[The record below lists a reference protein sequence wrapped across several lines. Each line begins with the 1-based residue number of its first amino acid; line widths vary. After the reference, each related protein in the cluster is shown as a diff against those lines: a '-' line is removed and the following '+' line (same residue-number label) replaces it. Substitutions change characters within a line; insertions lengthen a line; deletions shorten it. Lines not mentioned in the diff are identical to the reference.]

1 MDLYRF
7 FPKDGSKKRDLSD
20 QSNNGDEPK
29 RQREDSVA
37 DLMLSDEVFS
47 EENLQ
52 SPRVIGILLNVLNKL
67 EKQIAEIYQISNTTK
82 TSQIKGE
89 EQLNHVLQTV
99 KFINAK
105 FDEFEKDKKEK
116 EEQIKNLESEVTKM
130 KEEIIDLKKGIDSQE
145 QYSRRNC
152 LLIHGVT
159 ESDDENTDE
168 VVLNVLNEDVG
179 VTVDI
184 KEIDRSH
191 RLGKPKPN
199 SANKNRPIIVKFTRY
214 NKRSEVFK
222 KKKSLKGK
230 QMSITESLTPLR
242 MEMLKKAREE
252 HSMQNVWTSDG
263 KIIYKDAHDNKVKI
277 YYK

>member
-67 EKQIAEIYQISNTTK
+67 EKQVAEIYQISNTTK

-89 EQLNHVLQTV
+89 EQLNDVLQTV

-130 KEEIIDLKKGIDSQE
+130 KEEIIDLKMGI
-145 QYSRRNC
+145 NC

-230 QMSITESLTPLR
+230 QMSITESLTTLR
-242 MEMLKKAREE
+242 MEMLKKARE
-252 HSMQNVWTSDG
+252 
-263 KIIYKDAHDNKVKI
+263 
-277 YYK
+277 

>member
-1 MDLYRF
+1 MFYIHLSNNGF
-7 FPKDGSKKRDLSD
+7 VQVFPKDGSKKRDLSD

-29 RQREDSVA
+29 TQREDSVA

-47 EENLQ
+47 EENL
-52 SPRVIGILLNVLNKL
+52 V
-67 EKQIAEIYQISNTTK
+67 KQVAEIYQISNTTK

-89 EQLNHVLQTV
+89 EQLNDVLETV
-99 KFINAK
+99 KSINAK
-105 FDEFEKDKKEK
+105 FDEFEKDKKKK
-116 EEQIKNLESEVTKM
+116 EEQIKNLELEVTKM
-130 KEEIIDLKKGIDSQE
+130 KEEIIDLKKGIDSQQ
-145 QYSRRNC
+145 QYSRRKC

-159 ESDDENTDE
+159 ESDDENSND
-168 VVLNVLNEDVG
+168 VVLNVLNKDVG
-179 VTVDI
+179 VTLDI

-191 RLGKPKPN
+191 RLGKLKPN

-263 KIIYKDAHDNKVKI
+263 KIMYKDANDNRVKI
-277 YYK
+277 CYK